1 MSFYW
6 APIISIIQERSIL
19 MEDSQKGL
27 EQITD
32 QMKKRYMPDQIFVE
46 SDFNQTAKLDWQYQL
61 YLKNKYAKF
70 TDFKFFFCDSANYK
84 LQGESL
90 L

>member
-19 MEDSQKGL
+19 TEDSQKGL

-61 YLKNKYAKF
+61 YLKNEYAKF
-70 TDFKFFFCDSANYK
+70 TDFKFF
-84 LQGESL
+84 G
-90 L
+90 

>member
-1 MSFYW
+1 
-6 APIISIIQERSIL
+6 